1 MADKREGHTSLVK
14 ELKRDQKE
22 KAGVVVLSVGGKG
35 LLNAMVEGLRRAGW
49 ADVPVVAM
57 ETEGAHSLK
66 AAMNA
71 GRLVTLPAVTRVS
84 SAQTKQLVEEHTVFS
99 EASDQEAVKVVERF

>member
-1 MADKREGHTSLVK
+1 MSTEAGEGHTSLVK

-71 GRLVTLPAVTRVS
+71 GRLVTLPAVTSTDKTTGGGAHGFLRGLRS
-84 SAQTKQLVEEHTVFS
+84 GGCESC
-99 EASDQEAVKVVERF
+99 